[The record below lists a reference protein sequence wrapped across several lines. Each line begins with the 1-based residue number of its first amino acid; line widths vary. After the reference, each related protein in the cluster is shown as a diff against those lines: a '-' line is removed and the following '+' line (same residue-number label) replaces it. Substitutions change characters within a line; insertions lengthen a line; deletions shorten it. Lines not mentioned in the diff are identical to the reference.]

1 MPSDGYG
8 ESLPVGAMNSDAYG
22 ENPYSITSAPFRVR
36 SRWAKQAWRTRQKHA
51 ISDLVECHRQLGAA
65 GKKFSRPRR
74 AAPHRR
80 RYSRSPEQRSYST
93 VQRRYSA
100 FSRRSPEEK
109 MAAYGYGHTPS
120 ESDYEYKSPFGP
132 EPASPILQAER
143 ILRPVLRPDFSV
155 APKRLWLPGEKL
167 PVANNPELQIVHN
180 PCGRRR
186 RKYVSG
192 AAFSLRHRRGTRKMR
207 RKARNLPLTVKIG
220 GKRHTARVFI
230 GKMRKRGLSMK
241 AAWRV
246 WRKKSKYHGYSG
258 GGLAGRK
265 SRKSKRGRRKYGRRA
280 SRRYSRKSRK
290 HSKRRRSRN
299 AWKGAP
305 RRHAK
310 AARKGWRRRRAR
322 KAHRYSRKRSRKV
335 RKYSRRRK
343 SRKTRKTHKYSRRR
357 RSWKVRAIKYRSRK
371 KILARAKRR
380 YSAFKKLSP
389 EAQASAYG
397 MNPRRRRRRRR

>member
-1 MPSDGYG
+1 MMPSDGYG

-65 GKKFSRPRR
+65 GRKFSRPRR

-80 RYSRSPEQRSYST
+80 RYSRSPEQRSYVSA
-93 VQRRYSA
+93 QRRYSA
-100 FSRRSPEEK
+100 FSKLSPD
-109 MAAYGYGHTPS
+109 ARASAYGFKPEPVPDS
-120 ESDYEYKSPFGP
+120 AYEYTSPFSA
-132 EPASPILQAER
+132 EPVIVQAER
-143 ILRPVLRPDFSV
+143 ILRPDFSPV
-155 APKRLWLPGEKL
+155 TKRIWTPGEKL

-265 SRKSKRGRRKYGRRA
+265 SRKT
-280 SRRYSRKSRK
+280 
-290 HSKRRRSRN
+290 RS
-299 AWKGAP
+299 
-305 RRHAK
+305 
-310 AARKGWRRRRAR
+310 
-322 KAHRYSRKRSRKV
+322 S
-335 RKYSRRRK
+335 
-343 SRKTRKTHKYSRRR
+343 
-357 RSWKVRAIKYRSRK
+357 
-371 KILARAKRR
+371 
-380 YSAFKKLSP
+380 
-389 EAQASAYG
+389 
-397 MNPRRRRRRRR
+397 